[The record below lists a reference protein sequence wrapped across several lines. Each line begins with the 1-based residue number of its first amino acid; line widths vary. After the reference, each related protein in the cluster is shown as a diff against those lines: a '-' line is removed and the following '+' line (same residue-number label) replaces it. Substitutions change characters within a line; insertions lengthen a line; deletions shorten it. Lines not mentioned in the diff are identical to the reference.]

1 MIPRRM
7 LRSEIYGIGVKD
19 RVTACRKR
27 LRVNRT
33 RLKALVHDED
43 EDLFPETTAFSPF
56 EDSDGRD
63 SEGLLTCREQE
74 VGIT

>member
-1 MIPRRM
+1 MIPQRM
-7 LRSEIYGIGVKD
+7 LSNEICGNGLKD

-33 RLKALVHDED
+33 RHKPLAHDED
-43 EDLFPETTAFSPF
+43 ADLFPETAALFPF
-56 EDSDGRD
+56 EGSDPREGEALLSGR
-63 SEGLLTCREQE
+63 QHE

>member
-1 MIPRRM
+1 MIPQRM
-7 LRSEIYGIGVKD
+7 LSSEIGGNGLKD

-33 RLKALVHDED
+33 RPQLLVDDEA
-43 EDLFPETTAFSPF
+43 EDLFPETTVLFPF
-56 EDSDGRD
+56 EGSDRRD
-63 SEGLLTCREQE
+63 SEALLLVAEQE

>member
-7 LRSEIYGIGVKD
+7 LRSEIYGIGLKD
-19 RVTACRKR
+19 RVTACRQR

-33 RLKALVHDED
+33 RPKALVHDED
-43 EDLFPETTAFSPF
+43 EDLFPETTACSPF

-63 SEGLLTCREQE
+63 SEGLLMCREQE